1 MIEVK
6 IIKTWIT
13 WQVGEV
19 VAVSEEHA
27 SKLIRNGYAEAVK
40 AEQSEKPEPKP
51 KSKK

>member
-1 MIEVK
+1 MQEVK

-27 SKLIRNGYAEAVK
+27 SKLIRNGYAEPL
-40 AEQSEKPEPKP
+40 EKPKEEPKP

>member
-1 MIEVK
+1 MT
-6 IIKTWIT
+6 KTWIT

-27 SKLIRNGYAEAVK
+27 SKLIRNGYAEPLK
-40 AEQSEKPEPKP
+40 AEETKPEPKP